1 MEDLKQGVL
10 QSSEMPTYQGVPE
23 LPVTLMKQIT
33 NDFFAERELGKSVF
47 GTVYKVRVDPLT
59 FKHQILPYETVI
71 LMIHGG
77 G

>member
-10 QSSEMPTYQGVPE
+10 QSSEMPTY
-23 LPVTLMKQIT
+23 LPVTFMMQIT
-33 NDFFAERELGKSVF
+33 DDFSPDRELGKSVF